1 MNLCERVIDV
11 TMPKDWES
19 LGIKNELY
27 EDIEERLKRKIE
39 HDFIQFFGIDIQES
53 IRMADEWKLSSYI
66 PKDIEEVQ
74 ALMKDSFPL
83 AGKIIVEQQR
93 TEAWMYYC
101 NHSYTKQKKVFQALQ
116 TIQEMN
122 GIPHI

>member
-1 MNLCERVIDV
+1 
-11 TMPKDWES
+11 MPKEWES
-19 LGIKNELY
+19 LGIKEELY
-27 EDIEERLKRKIE
+27 KDIEERLRRKIE
-39 HDFIQFFGIDIQES
+39 NDFIQFFGIDIQER
-53 IRMADEWKLSSYI
+53 IRMADDWQLSSYT

-101 NHSYTKQKKVFQALQ
+101 NHSYAKQKKVFQALQ
-116 TIQEMN
+116 TIQEVN
-122 GIPHI
+122 GIPHL